1 MRESTIEQYLIK
13 RIKER
18 GGLCIKLTGLVGLP
32 DRLILLPVRIII
44 FIETKTVTGKLS
56 PLQKWWKKALT
67 NLGFAHLII
76 RSKEEVNDLISQYDK
91 AKNIL

>member
-32 DRLILLPVRIII
+32 DRLILLPVRIVI
-44 FIETKTVTGKLS
+44 FIETKTATGKLS
-56 PLQKWWKKALT
+56 PLQKWWQKALT
-67 NLGFAHLII
+67 NLGFAYLII